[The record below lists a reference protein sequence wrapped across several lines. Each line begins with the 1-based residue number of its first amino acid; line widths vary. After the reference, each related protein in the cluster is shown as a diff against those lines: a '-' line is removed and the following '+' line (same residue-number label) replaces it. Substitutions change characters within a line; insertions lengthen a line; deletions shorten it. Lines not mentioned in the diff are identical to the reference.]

1 MVLGLASPIEHTKY
15 PSDHNVFSFQ
25 KYCLNILPYKCHA
38 KMVLSCFSFLTI
50 EVTDNFGG

>member
-15 PSDHNVFSFQ
+15 PSDQNVFSFQ